1 MICSASDFS
10 SSGLRGALSSATISP
25 FTRIVAGR
33 LTFSSRSDAL
43 RWTMCVMAALKLKV
57 GWPLW
62 GASVMGVDSEKGL
75 SELDGLG
82 VLHQHLPDDARDLG
96 FDFVHDLH
104 RFDDAHHLPRRH
116 PTAGLDV
123 GPGARLGGRVERP
136 HHGGLDL
143 EQRGRRSDFPLP
155 SSPFPHLSRR
165 EGGSGKR
172 ARRAVG
178 HSCMTTAPGVRLVP
192 GFGHSDRRPRPEQTP
207 ADLDCSELGR
217 ILQHLHQPGDDIEV
231 HGVQSYT
238 TSTRSVSPSDRSSAA
253 PPSGGRC
260 TSSSMRTPPSPARY
274 TPGSRVTTAPP
285 GSASTLVFDRRGAS
299 CTSSPS
305 PWPSECPNAS
315 PKPRAVIGSRARASA
330 SRPLIPPRTPPRALR
345 RPSDTTPYSA
355 RCRSLARAPTTTQRV
370 MAAQ

>member
-10 SSGLRGALSSATISP
+10 SSGLRGALSSDTSSP

-33 LTFSSRSDAL
+33 PTFSSRSDAL
-43 RWTMCVMAALKLKV
+43 RWTISVIADLKLKV
-57 GWPLW
+57 GWPVW
-62 GASVMGVDSEKGL
+62 GASGMGVYSEKGL

-116 PTAGLDV
+116 TTARLDV
-123 GPGARLGGRVERP
+123 RLGARLGAGVERP

-143 EQRGRRSDFPLP
+143 EQLGRSSHLPAAARRLQRGRRKRGAVSHRGRLRHDHVLTAGVGLVSDL
-155 SSPFPHLSRR
+155 
-165 EGGSGKR
+165 
-172 ARRAVG
+172 G
-178 HSCMTTAPGVRLVP
+178 HP
-192 GFGHSDRRPRPEQTP
+192 DRGPRPEQTP
-207 ADLDCSELGR
+207 ADLDRSELRR
-217 ILQHLHQPGDDIEV
+217 ILQDPHELGDDIEV
-231 HGVQSYT
+231 HGVQSYM
-238 TSTRSVSPSDRSSAA
+238 TSTRSVSPSDRSCAA

-274 TPGSRVTTAPP
+274 TPGSTVTTAPP
-285 GSASTLVFDRRGAS
+285 GSASALVFDRRGAS

-315 PKPRAVIGSRARASA
+315 PKPRAVIGSRASASA
-330 SRPLIPPRTPPRALR
+330 SRPLIPARTPPRALR
-345 RPSDTTPYSA
+345 CASYTTPYSA
-355 RCRSLARAPTTTQRV
+355 RCRSLARAPTTTVRV
-370 MAAQ
+370 MSAQ